1 MGVSSKDLRSQ
12 SMDQLF
18 DAVDLASGTA
28 KRLADL
34 ADAFARTGNGV
45 VARELNDHVED
56 LQQVAQ
62 LVRQGAGQC
71 NAFALQDAMQGSA
84 NVMAAV
90 LAGIALRDAESQL
103 TTAAEH
109 ATSTE

>member
-1 MGVSSKDLRSQ
+1 MGVSGNDPLSGA
-12 SMDQLF
+12 MDKLF
-18 DAVDLASGTA
+18 DAADLAGGTA

-45 VARELNDHVED
+45 VARELEDYVED
-56 LQQVAQ
+56 LQEAAR

-71 NAFALQDAMQGSA
+71 SAASLRDAQQGTA

-90 LAGIALRDAESQL
+90 LAGIALRD
-103 TTAAEH
+103 
-109 ATSTE
+109 